1 MGGTRPFKH
10 CPESQNTRSPGGCPS
25 STRSTS
31 RAAIAR
37 SLCSRANLLS
47 SKSTVVTQLTIC
59 DAKRPL
65 EFVYPN
71 NPSFVG
77 GRQKGPVPMRK
88 HLFLRAPFSLARGA
102 ARSAAVLATL
112 GLVSAGIA
120 TGATTFQLAYM
131 YGTSGPASGG
141 TAVNLVGN
149 QFDPGATVTIGGVS
163 ASASVT
169 SSTRIGAT
177 TPGRNAG
184 ALYDVVVT
192 NPGNPPVVLT
202 KGWFADFLDVPQAS
216 PYHAPVE
223 TIIRDGITSGCGGGN
238 YCPTSPVTR
247 GQMAVFLLRA
257 EHGSAY
263 VPPPATGTIFGDVT
277 VNTSFADWIEQL
289 YAEGITGGCLGGSP
303 PLYCPTASVTRGQMA
318 TFLLKIYHGT
328 GYAPAAASGVFS
340 DVPVSMPLAP
350 WIEEMARLSVTT
362 GCGGNNFCPG
372 NPVTR
377 GQMAV
382 FLAKTFHRPEAI
394 RFLQQATWG
403 PKDSEISGLLAVGN
417 LDTVYFGQMV
427 SEIKPRDGH
436 RDYDS
441 ENDCANEPDRREPAV
456 EHDVRAKRQT
466 IRTKHLEQLS
476 SPCARHHAEQSTGG
490 GEEDSFGQHLPN
502 DMLLARAHRLADRH
516 FFRPAAGANQ
526 EQIDQIDRADEEEEK
541 HATLHEQ
548 ECWTDGAHVMRVQR
562 NHRRAKACLG
572 HHFCLRAAFLDRSI
586 MRVDLCLRFGDRDAW
601 FQARDHMRAA
611 TAGMARGR
619 LRRPRFVG

>member
-1 MGGTRPFKH
+1 MQTLPELLQTMVQMEGSDLHITTNTPPQVRVHGHLTRL
-10 CPESQNTRSPGGCPS
+10 EGAALAPS
-25 STRSTS
+25 ETM
-31 RAAIAR
+31 
-37 SLCSRANLLS
+37 
-47 SKSTVVTQLTIC
+47 QLAYSVLT
-59 DAKRPL
+59 DAQKKRFEETL
-65 EFVYPN
+65 ELDF
-71 NPSFVG
+71 SFG
-77 GRQKGPVPMRK
+77 IKG
-88 HLFLRAPFSLARGA
+88 LARFRVNMFNQRGA
-102 ARSAAVLATL
+102 VGAVYRLIPERIRSFQELSLPAVLATL

-192 NPGNPPVVLT
+192 NPGNPPAVLT

-303 PLYCPTASVTRGQMA
+303 PLYCPDSA
-318 TFLLKIYHGT
+318 L
-328 GYAPAAASGVFS
+328 
-340 DVPVSMPLAP
+340 
-350 WIEEMARLSVTT
+350 
-362 GCGGNNFCPG
+362 
-372 NPVTR
+372 TR

-382 FLAKTFHRPEAI
+382 FLSKA
-394 RFLQQATWG
+394 L
-403 PKDSEISGLLAVGN
+403 GL
-417 LDTVYFGQMV
+417 
-427 SEIKPRDGH
+427 H
-436 RDYDS
+436 W
-441 ENDCANEPDRREPAV
+441 AN
-456 EHDVRAKRQT
+456 
-466 IRTKHLEQLS
+466 
-476 SPCARHHAEQSTGG
+476 
-490 GEEDSFGQHLPN
+490 
-502 DMLLARAHRLADRH
+502 
-516 FFRPAAGANQ
+516 
-526 EQIDQIDRADEEEEK
+526 
-541 HATLHEQ
+541 
-548 ECWTDGAHVMRVQR
+548 
-562 NHRRAKACLG
+562 
-572 HHFCLRAAFLDRSI
+572 
-586 MRVDLCLRFGDRDAW
+586 
-601 FQARDHMRAA
+601 
-611 TAGMARGR
+611 
-619 LRRPRFVG
+619 